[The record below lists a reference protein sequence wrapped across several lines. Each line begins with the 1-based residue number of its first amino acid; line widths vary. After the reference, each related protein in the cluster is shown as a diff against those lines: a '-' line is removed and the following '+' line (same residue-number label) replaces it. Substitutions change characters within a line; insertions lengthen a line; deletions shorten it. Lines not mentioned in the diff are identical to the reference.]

1 MSGSVEESQRL
12 EIDEERKVCFIKGR
26 RGSGRFIQV
35 SVKRELTVKI
45 CEHRL
50 TTDLIWKNYGVKKS
64 LKAAISNYFGERLIF
79 RTSPSKLLLKPTMQ

>member
-1 MSGSVEESQRL
+1 MKKGKSALLREDRDSGH
-12 EIDEERKVCFIKGR
+12 
-26 RGSGRFIQV
+26 FIQV

-79 RTSPSKLLLKPTMQ
+79 RTSSSKLFLKPTMQ